1 MKFIG
6 SAKVKYV
13 VTVNFSVDRD
23 FYISLKPKEML
34 EFEYKIKEKLFNELK
49 LFVDYKYI
57 RYLSNPIGSEYT
69 HIERMYLEVGKK
81 MIFVSHELKFIF
93 YMLSQKKSSQN
104 IFEYGLSS
112 SVRRYFLRR
121 DRVLEKWKKRYE
133 HH

>member
-1 MKFIG
+1 
-6 SAKVKYV
+6 
-13 VTVNFSVDRD
+13 
-23 FYISLKPKEML
+23 
-34 EFEYKIKEKLFNELK
+34 
-49 LFVDYKYI
+49 
-57 RYLSNPIGSEYT
+57 
-69 HIERMYLEVGKK
+69 

-121 DRVLEKWKKRYE
+121 DRVLEKWKKRHE